1 MRTVDG
7 SRSLSETAESGL
19 EATGAAAP
27 VTAVLDIIEGLK
39 GQDQVFHPLN
49 AVQVLSGWQ
58 AMLLSQE
65 LPSTCCE
72 PALEETSHSL
82 SNTLDTALEACQAGC
97 LL

>member
-39 GQDQVFHPLN
+39 GQDQVFYPLN

-65 LPSTCCE
+65 LSFQH
-72 PALEETSHSL
+72 AVNLHSKKGVHR
-82 SNTLDTALEACQAGC
+82 TP
-97 LL
+97 